1 MGAHDGVFQ
10 QAPENIR
17 RLTGPDGLPPHPA
30 GPPGAGSLAP
40 SLLSFMLP
48 GHLPLSGTR
57 YHWQP
62 LFSSFSGTPE
72 TFFYPTCLEAI
83 MNLLKKIV
91 TTAGLFALAL
101 GSAHAQNKELVV
113 GSSATY
119 RPFAYESPT
128 KEIVGYDVD
137 MIKAIAQKA
146 GLKIKIVNTPWTGIF
161 AALNNG
167 DLDLVISGVTI
178 NDKRKQ
184 SYDFTTPY
192 FEARQLLA
200 VHSNSTAKG
209 LKDLAGK
216 KIGVVTGSTGDDMA
230 SREFGKT
237 NPDIRRFESTPVV
250 ISELANNG
258 LDAAIGDNG
267 VIAFRAQEHKQLKT
281 VSDPAF
287 PKEYFGIVVKQ
298 GNKALLDKLNTGLAA
313 VKADGSYA
321 QIYKK
326 WFQAE
331 APVLPAQ

>member
-1 MGAHDGVFQ
+1 MTIKHLA
-10 QAPENIR
+10 
-17 RLTGPDGLPPHPA
+17 
-30 GPPGAGSLAP
+30 SLATAA
-40 SLLSFMLP
+40 LMLCASAP
-48 GHLPLSGTR
+48 GL
-57 YHWQP
+57 
-62 LFSSFSGTPE
+62 
-72 TFFYPTCLEAI
+72 
-83 MNLLKKIV
+83 
-91 TTAGLFALAL
+91 
-101 GSAHAQNKELVV
+101 AQNKELVV

-137 MIKAIAQKA
+137 IIKAVAQKA
-146 GLKIKIVNTPWTGIF
+146 GLQVKIVNTPWTGIF

-167 DLDLVISGVTI
+167 DVDLVISGVTI

-184 SYDFTTPY
+184 SYDFTSPY
-192 FEARQLLA
+192 FEARQLIA
-200 VHSNSTAKG
+200 VHKDSTARG
-209 LKDLAGK
+209 LKDLSGK

-281 VSDPAF
+281 VSDANF

-298 GNKALLDKLNTGLAA
+298 GNKALLAKLNAGLAA

-321 QIYKK
+321 QIYRK

>member
-1 MGAHDGVFQ
+1 
-10 QAPENIR
+10 
-17 RLTGPDGLPPHPA
+17 
-30 GPPGAGSLAP
+30 
-40 SLLSFMLP
+40 
-48 GHLPLSGTR
+48 
-57 YHWQP
+57 
-62 LFSSFSGTPE
+62 
-72 TFFYPTCLEAI
+72 
-83 MNLLKKIV
+83 MNLLHKAAAA
-91 TTAGLFALAL
+91 AGVILLAL
-101 GSAHAQNKELVV
+101 GTAQAQNRELVV

-146 GLKIKIVNTPWTGIF
+146 GLQIKIVNTPWTGIF
-161 AALNNG
+161 ASLNNG

-184 SYDFTTPY
+184 SYDFTAPY
-192 FEARQLLA
+192 FEARQLIA
-200 VHSNSTAKG
+200 VHKDSPVKS

-216 KIGVVTGSTGDDMA
+216 KIGVVNGSTGDDIA

-250 ISELANNG
+250 ISELVNNG

-267 VIAFRAQEHKQLKT
+267 VIAFRVQEHKELKT
-281 VSDPAF
+281 VSDPSF
-287 PKEYFGIVVKQ
+287 SKEFFGIVVKQ

-321 QIYKK
+321 RIYKK

-331 APVLPAQ
+331 APALPAQ

>member
-1 MGAHDGVFQ
+1 
-10 QAPENIR
+10 
-17 RLTGPDGLPPHPA
+17 
-30 GPPGAGSLAP
+30 
-40 SLLSFMLP
+40 
-48 GHLPLSGTR
+48 
-57 YHWQP
+57 
-62 LFSSFSGTPE
+62 
-72 TFFYPTCLEAI
+72 
-83 MNLLKKIV
+83 MNLLHK
-91 TTAGLFALAL
+91 TAAAASILLLAL
-101 GSAHAQNKELVV
+101 GSVQAQNRELVV

-119 RPFAYESPT
+119 RPFAYENPS

-137 MIKAIAQKA
+137 IIKAVAQKA
-146 GLKIKIVNTPWTGIF
+146 GLQIKIVNTPWTGIF

-167 DLDLVISGVTI
+167 DVDLIISGVTI

-192 FEARQLLA
+192 FEARQLIA
-200 VHSNSTAKG
+200 VSRDSSVKN

-216 KIGVVTGSTGDDMA
+216 KIGVVNGSTGDDIA

-250 ISELANNG
+250 ISELVNTG

-267 VIAFRAQEHKQLKT
+267 VIAFRVQEHKQLKT
-281 VSDPAF
+281 VSDPSF
-287 PKEYFGIVVKQ
+287 PKEFFGIVVKQ

-326 WFQAE
+326 WFNAD
-331 APVLPAQ
+331 APVLPTQ